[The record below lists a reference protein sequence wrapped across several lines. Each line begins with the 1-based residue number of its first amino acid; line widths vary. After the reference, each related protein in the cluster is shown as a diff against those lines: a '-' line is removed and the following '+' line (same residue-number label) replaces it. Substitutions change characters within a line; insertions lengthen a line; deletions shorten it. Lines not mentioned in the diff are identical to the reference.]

1 MAEKRNAAENKG
13 KFYMTTAIAYASG
26 KPHIGNTYE
35 AILADAIA
43 RFKRKEGYEVFLQTG
58 TDEHGQKIEE
68 KAAAAGV
75 TPQRYV
81 DKVSAEIRR
90 IWDSVGMSYNKFIR
104 TTDKDH
110 EKVVA
115 EIFRKFYEQGDIY
128 KGSYEGWYCTPCESF
143 FTESQLV
150 DGKCPDCGREVK
162 REKEEAYFFKMGK
175 YADRLTDY
183 IETHPDFIRPASRK
197 NEMMNN
203 FLKKGL
209 QDLCVSRT
217 SFRWGIPV
225 DFDKRHVVYVWVD
238 ALTNYI
244 TGIGYDVNNPSEN
257 FAKLWPADLHLIG
270 KDILRFHTI
279 YWPIFLMALG
289 LPLPKQ
295 IFGHP
300 WLLSGDD
307 KMSKSKGNV
316 IYSDDLNRLFGV
328 DATRYYVLHEMPF
341 DDDGMI
347 SWELFT
353 EKYNSDLANVLGNLV
368 SRTVAMI
375 KKYFGGTVALRE
387 GAANEGTD
395 EDFKAAATSAAE
407 TVIKKG
413 DELRIADAL
422 SAIMAVFRRANKYID
437 ETAPWVLAKDEANK
451 DRLNDVLYNL
461 SQAIT
466 TGASLLSPFLPG
478 TSEKIL
484 AAFGAEERTFEECGV
499 FAAQKTVTVTECAP
513 LFARADM
520 KQLLPEIEKIRAQQ
534 IAAAGGAAKESG
546 EKNAEKKKMNEE
558 KTEKEAEEVTEI
570 SLDDF
575 EKVRLQVGE
584 IVACEKVEKSSKLL
598 HETVKFGDE
607 TRSVVSGI
615 AKHFKPEELIGKKVV
630 FVTNLKPVKL
640 CGVLSEGMILAAED
654 ADGKFS
660 LICPESDVNDGTR
673 LG

>member
-175 YADRLTDY
+175 YADRLTEY

-217 SFRWGIPV
+217 SFKWGIPV

-387 GAANEGTD
+387 DAANEGTD
-395 EDFKAAATSAAE
+395 EDFKAVATSAAE

-484 AAFGAEERTFEECGV
+484 AAFGAKERTFEECGV

-534 IAAAGGAAKESG
+534 IAAAGGAAEESG

-660 LICPESDVNDGTR
+660 LICPENDVNDGTR

>member
-1 MAEKRNAAENKG
+1 MAEIRNAAENKG

-175 YADRLTDY
+175 YADRLTEY

-217 SFRWGIPV
+217 SFKWGIPV

-387 GAANEGTD
+387 GAANEDTD
-395 EDFKAAATSAAE
+395 EDFKAVATSAAE

-534 IAAAGGAAKESG
+534 IAAAGGAAKEGG

-660 LICPESDVNDGTR
+660 LICPENDVNDGTR